1 MFKEYKQLN
10 EGPIP
15 RKPIF
20 GTINPSDLRPE
31 CKKMALEEVNLIR
44 QKRYGRGRDKTV
56 QMEEIK
62 QVPQIWINDIIHYS
76 VDGGAY
82 E

>member
-15 RKPIF
+15 GKPIF
-20 GTINPSDLRPE
+20 GTINPSDLTPE
-31 CKKMALEEVNLIR
+31 CKKMALEEVNLIM
-44 QKRYGRGRDKTV
+44 QKRCGGGRDKTV

-62 QVPQIWINDIIHYS
+62 QVP
-76 VDGGAY
+76 
-82 E
+82 